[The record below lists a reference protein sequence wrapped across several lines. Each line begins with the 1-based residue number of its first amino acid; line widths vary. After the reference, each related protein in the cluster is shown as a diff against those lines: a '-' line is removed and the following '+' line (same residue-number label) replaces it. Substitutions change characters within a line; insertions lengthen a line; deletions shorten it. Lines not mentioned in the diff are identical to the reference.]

1 MRRSIVL
8 PAASGKSTMIRK
20 GLPGHVVEA
29 DDICHYKETLHLA
42 SLREHGKLTGNW
54 SLYEEEYGRILTE
67 RTSSGTIILLS
78 SSDLARRAQF
88 KIIGRFLLTPRL
100 WLDNLTRRGVNA
112 GKYTNNYES
121 ERSEEHV
128 MVDSREELY
137 QLVKELCLEEQ

>member
-1 MRRSIVL
+1 
-8 PAASGKSTMIRK
+8 MIRK
-20 GLPGHVVEA
+20 GLPSHVVEA
-29 DDICHYKETLHLA
+29 NDICHYKETLHLA

-67 RTSSGTIILLS
+67 RTSTGTIILLA

-88 KIIGRFLLTPRL
+88 RIIGRFLLSPKL
-100 WLDNLTRRGVNA
+100 WVENLTKRGVNVE
-112 GKYTNNYES
+112 KYISNYEL

-137 QLVKELCLEEQ
+137 RLIKELCLKEQ